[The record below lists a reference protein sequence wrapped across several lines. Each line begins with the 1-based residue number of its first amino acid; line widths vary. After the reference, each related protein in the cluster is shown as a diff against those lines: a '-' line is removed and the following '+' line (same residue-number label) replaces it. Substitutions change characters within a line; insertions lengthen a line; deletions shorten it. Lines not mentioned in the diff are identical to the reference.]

1 MRWPIEGQDDC
12 DPDAFKLKLT
22 YAGQPCLIFAALVAL
37 ANGKAYDPAAT
48 EQRSRLP
55 DAVNIRQS
63 QDCLD
68 GADVM
73 AVITEWNEFRAL
85 TPAQIGSLMAG
96 SDC

>member
-1 MRWPIEGQDDC
+1 MTLP
-12 DPDAFKLKLT
+12 PLNKLNR
-22 YAGQPCLIFAALVAL
+22 CC
-37 ANGKAYDPAAT
+37 
-48 EQRSRLP
+48 P
-55 DAVNIRQS
+55 DAVQYQDNA

-96 SDC
+96 KAIVDLRNIYDPAAVMAAGFDYRNIGRAGM